1 MPTPHSGRM
10 DNLRSSQSKG
20 IKRHCS
26 SQSKEWKLL
35 GWIGAVGKKTRLL
48 WIEKISGTVTLTEEE
63 HRKPITEHRKPKPV
77 ALDEEDSRKPNLW
90 I

>member
-1 MPTPHSGRM
+1 MATGKM
-10 DNLRSSQSKG
+10 DNLRRCQSKG
-20 IKRHCS
+20 INRHCS

-35 GWIGAVGKKTRLL
+35 GWIGALGKTRLL
-48 WIEKISGTVTLTEEE
+48 WIEKISGTVTLNGEE

-77 ALDEEDSRKPNLW
+77 ALVEEDSRKPNLW